1 MTAGLLYIFG
11 FVAIVVTAILAGSA
25 APGVYD
31 AYRAGM
37 QRADADALSVLLVV
51 STQLSWAVV
60 PFVGGLLMMGV
71 GRVIFL
77 LGAINRSL
85 RG

>member
-11 FVAIVVTAILAGSA
+11 FVAIVITAVLAGAA
-25 APGVYD
+25 APAVYD

-37 QRADADALSVLLVV
+37 QRADADALTVLLAV
-51 STQLSWAVV
+51 SNQLSWAIG
-60 PFVGGLLMMGV
+60 PFVGGLLMMGM